1 MASSLAN
8 SLAAAPGKTPLTPAV
23 WLIIATASLGAFLE
37 VLDTS
42 IVNVALTSIQANLGA
57 TLAEVGW
64 VVTGYAIANVV
75 ILPLTAF
82 LADGF
87 GRRSYFVFSLAGFTA
102 ASVLCG
108 LAPNLP
114 VLVASRI
121 LQGLLGGGLLAK
133 AQAILFEAVPKDRQ
147 GFAQAIFGLG
157 IITGPA
163 LGPTFGGYL
172 TDLLGWR
179 WIFLINLPFGIL
191 AVLMALRSLP
201 ADEPKP
207 PPALASV
214 DWIGIALLTGVMAS
228 LQVVLEQGEQY
239 AWFEDTGI
247 VALTLT
253 FVIALPLFIAWELSR
268 ERPAVDLRVLRHRS
282 LAVGSLFSMIVG
294 LGLYGTVFLIPI
306 YAQSVLHITAIQ
318 TGLLV
323 LPGALASGAT
333 MLVLSKKVQQIDPR
347 KAIAAG
353 SLITSL
359 VMFALASI
367 NPGTGEDALFW
378 PLIFRGIGTVLMF
391 LPLSLAA
398 LGDLPPEEI
407 NAGSGFYNLTRQLGG
422 SFGIALLTSQLS
434 HHEAQHRAR
443 LTEAAGALDIGLR
456 ERLEQLQLVLQQQ
469 GVDPEL
475 AARRALKLVDT
486 SINGQAALLAYGD
499 VFHLLALV
507 FLAAIPLVLLL
518 RAPRRLQP

>member
-1 MASSLAN
+1 MGVASLAPAG
-8 SLAAAPGKTPLTPAV
+8 SPPAKTPLTPAV
-23 WLIIATASLGAFLE
+23 WAIIATASLGAFLE

-42 IVNVALTSIQANLGA
+42 IVNVALNSIQANLGA

-87 GRRSYFVFSLAGFTA
+87 GRRSYFVFSLVGFTI

-114 VLVASRI
+114 TLVAARI

-133 AQAILFEAVPKDRQ
+133 AQAILFEAVPKERQ

-163 LGPTFGGYL
+163 LGPTLGGFL

-179 WIFLINLPFGIL
+179 WIFLVNLPFGLL
-191 AVLMALRSLP
+191 AVVMALRSLP
-201 ADEPKP
+201 PDEPKP

-214 DWIGIALLTGVMAS
+214 DWWGIGLLTTAMGS

-239 AWFEDTGI
+239 AWFEDQGI
-247 VALTLT
+247 LTLT
-253 FVIALPLFIAWELSR
+253 LVFVVSLPTFVLWELNHH
-268 ERPAVDLRVLRHRS
+268 RPAVDLRVLRHRS

-294 LGLYGTVFLIPI
+294 LGLYGTVFLIPVF
-306 YAQSVLHITAIQ
+306 AQAVLQYTAIQ

-323 LPGALASGAT
+323 LPGALASAAT
-333 MLVLSKKVQQIDPR
+333 MLALSRRVQSIDPR
-347 KAIAAG
+347 RAIAAG
-353 SLITSL
+353 SLCTSL

-398 LGDLPPEEI
+398 LGDLPSAEI

-443 LTEAAGALDIGLR
+443 LTEAAGSLNLVLK
-456 ERLEQLQLVLQQQ
+456 ERLEALQLMLQQQ

-475 AARRALKLVDT
+475 AGRRALELVDRT
-486 SINGQAALLAYGD
+486 VDRQAALLAYGD

-518 RAPRRLQP
+518 RPPRRPTP